1 MFRKYPSVYRE
12 AESQET
18 MRRPILKPRV
28 EDAGVGWGGGGGV
41 FQDSFAWVQIP
52 TWILPSRQSIM
63 KREREKRHNLHT
75 SYFCTVGMRIPE
87 MVDLVVGITD
97 LFNCPGAIGL

>member
-18 MRRPILKPRV
+18 MRRPMLKPRV
-28 EDAGVGWGGGGGV
+28 EDAGVGWGQEWGCLSSQLCLGS
-41 FQDSFAWVQIP
+41 DSNLDTSQ
-52 TWILPSRQSIM
+52 PS
-63 KREREKRHNLHT
+63 KHCEGREKNRHNLHT
-75 SYFCTVGMRIPE
+75 FYFCTVGMRIPE
-87 MVDLVVGITD
+87 MVELVVGITD